1 MGPDANL
8 QTPARTAA
16 PRSLW
21 RYLWAWALGAVLA
34 LWLFLA
40 GLAYSTGYHEAEEIS
55 DGLLV
60 SAAQLLLS
68 QPLDKPFETP
78 FIEARH
84 LPLSQPG
91 APKPQASQQGAHQA
105 VHQAVHQAALPAAL
119 DEHPSNAY
127 APEFHVLVWQ
137 DARLVWDSHGVHGQ
151 LPPRLSLGHQTLDLT
166 LQGVSQA
173 WRVYVAESSGATSVR
188 RVAVFLDP
196 ARREAMAAD
205 IAQNIMLPA
214 LLFLPMVAL
223 MLATAIRRGLLPLQR
238 LSGKIAALDVDAG
251 QTLVPQQPYRELGVT
266 VQSINALVL
275 RLQAQI
281 GRERRFAADVAHEL
295 RTPLTA
301 LVLQARRA
309 RHGAAAEQAQALQA
323 VEQGALRAG
332 RILSQLLDLA
342 RAQSLS
348 GEQSEP
354 VDLCALALRV
364 VSEHAAL
371 AHELGQDIA
380 LEAPESLVLPGQATL
395 LELALR
401 NLVDNA
407 LRHNPAGT
415 YVEVRVARDAAGQVT
430 LSVSDDGGDFSA
442 ERASGSDMAP
452 DAATDAAPET
462 APNTA
467 TASASVMGLGIGL
480 TLVER
485 IAQSQGAQLLRDG
498 GAAPFGKRFAL
509 VWPATSSL

>member
-1 MGPDANL
+1 MV
-8 QTPARTAA
+8 QITTPQAHPGKAQD
-16 PRSLW
+16 RSLW
-21 RYLWAWALGAVLA
+21 RYLWAWALGAVVA
-34 LWLFLA
+34 LWMLLA

-68 QPLDKPFETP
+68 QPLTQPLLVPGTP
-78 FIEARH
+78 N
-84 LPLSQPG
+84 PPT
-91 APKPQASQQGAHQA
+91 
-105 VHQAVHQAALPAAL
+105 VHQAELPAAL
-119 DEHPSNAY
+119 SQHPPNAY
-127 APEFHVLVWQ
+127 APEFHVVIWQ
-137 DARLVWDSHGVHGQ
+137 GDRLVWDSHGVHAQ
-151 LPPRLSLGHQTLDLT
+151 LPPRLALGHQTLGLT
-166 LQGVSQA
+166 LQGVSQD
-173 WRVYVAESSGATSVR
+173 WRVYVAESTEATAVR
-188 RVAVFLDP
+188 RVAVFMDP
-196 ARREAMAAD
+196 ARREALAAD
-205 IAQNIMLPA
+205 ISEHILLPA
-214 LLFLPMVAL
+214 LVFLPLVAL
-223 MLATAIRRGLLPLQR
+223 MLASAIRRGLLPLQR
-238 LSGKIAALDVDAG
+238 LSGKIEALDVDAG

-281 GRERRFAADVAHEL
+281 GRERSFAADVAHEL

-309 RHGAAAEQAQALQA
+309 RKGSGAAEQDQALQA

-342 RAQSLS
+342 RAQSLTGDVS
-348 GEQSEP
+348 EQ

-380 LEAPESLVLPGQATL
+380 LEAPDSMVLPGQSTL

-430 LSVSDDGGDFSA
+430 LSVSDDGGDVSA
-442 ERASGSDMAP
+442 VRTPGSDTAP
-452 DAATDAAPET
+452 DTGT
-462 APNTA
+462 SSN
-467 TASASVMGLGIGL
+467 VGLGIGL

-485 IAQSQGAQLLRDG
+485 IAQSQGAQLVRDG

-509 VWPATSSL
+509 VWPASVELSGKA

>member
-1 MGPDANL
+1 MA
-8 QTPARTAA
+8 QMTTPQAHLGKAQD
-16 PRSLW
+16 RSLW
-21 RYLWAWALGAVLA
+21 RYLWAWAFGAVVA
-34 LWLFLA
+34 LWMLLA

-68 QPLDKPFETP
+68 QPLTQPLLVPGTP
-78 FIEARH
+78 N
-84 LPLSQPG
+84 PPT
-91 APKPQASQQGAHQA
+91 
-105 VHQAVHQAALPAAL
+105 VHQAELPAAL
-119 DEHPSNAY
+119 SQHPPNAY
-127 APEFHVLVWQ
+127 APEFHVVIWQ
-137 DARLVWDSHGVHGQ
+137 GDRLVWDSHGVHAQ
-151 LPPRLSLGHQTLDLT
+151 LPPRLALGHQTLGLT
-166 LQGVSQA
+166 LQGVSQD
-173 WRVYVAESSGATSVR
+173 WRVYVAESTEATVVR
-188 RVAVFLDP
+188 RVAVFMDP
-196 ARREAMAAD
+196 ARREALAAD
-205 IAQNIMLPA
+205 ISEHILLPA
-214 LLFLPMVAL
+214 LVFLPLVAL
-223 MLATAIRRGLLPLQR
+223 MLASAIRRGLLPLQR
-238 LSGKIAALDVDAG
+238 LSGKIEALDVDAG

-309 RHGAAAEQAQALQA
+309 RKGSGAAEQDQALQA

-342 RAQSLS
+342 RAQSLTGDVS
-348 GEQSEP
+348 EQ

-380 LEAPESLVLPGQATL
+380 LEAPESLVLPGQSTL

-430 LSVSDDGGDFSA
+430 LSVSDDGGDVSA
-442 ERASGSDMAP
+442 VRTPGSDTAP
-452 DAATDAAPET
+452 DTGT
-462 APNTA
+462 SSNV
-467 TASASVMGLGIGL
+467 SLGIGL

-485 IAQSQGAQLLRDG
+485 IAQSQGAQLVRDG

-509 VWPATSSL
+509 VWPASVELSGKA

>member
-1 MGPDANL
+1 MV
-8 QTPARTAA
+8 QMTTPQAHPGKAQD
-16 PRSLW
+16 RSLW
-21 RYLWAWALGAVLA
+21 RYLWAWALGAVVA
-34 LWLFLA
+34 LWMLLA

-68 QPLDKPFETP
+68 QPLTQPLLVPGTP
-78 FIEARH
+78 N
-84 LPLSQPG
+84 PPT
-91 APKPQASQQGAHQA
+91 
-105 VHQAVHQAALPAAL
+105 VHQAELPAAL
-119 DEHPSNAY
+119 SQHPPNAY
-127 APEFHVLVWQ
+127 APEFHVVIWQ
-137 DARLVWDSHGVHGQ
+137 GDRLVWDSHGVHTQ
-151 LPPRLSLGHQTLDLT
+151 LPPRLALGHQTLGLT
-166 LQGVSQA
+166 LQGVSQD
-173 WRVYVAESSGATSVR
+173 WRVYVAESTEATAVR
-188 RVAVFLDP
+188 RVAVFMDP
-196 ARREAMAAD
+196 ARREALAAD
-205 IAQNIMLPA
+205 ISEHILLPA
-214 LLFLPMVAL
+214 LVFLPLVAL
-223 MLATAIRRGLLPLQR
+223 MLASAIRRGLLPLQR
-238 LSGKIAALDVDAG
+238 LSGKIEALDVDAG

-281 GRERRFAADVAHEL
+281 GRERSFAADVAHEL

-309 RHGAAAEQAQALQA
+309 RKGSGAAEQDQALQA

-342 RAQSLS
+342 RAQSLTGDVS
-348 GEQSEP
+348 EQ

-380 LEAPESLVLPGQATL
+380 LEAPDSMVLPGQSTL

-430 LSVSDDGGDFSA
+430 LSVSDDGGDVSA
-442 ERASGSDMAP
+442 VRTPGSDTAP
-452 DAATDAAPET
+452 DTGT
-462 APNTA
+462 SSN
-467 TASASVMGLGIGL
+467 VGLGIGL

-485 IAQSQGAQLLRDG
+485 IAQSQGAQLVRDG

-509 VWPATSSL
+509 VWPASVELSGKA

>member
-1 MGPDANL
+1 MA
-8 QTPARTAA
+8 QMTTPQAHLGRAQD
-16 PRSLW
+16 RSLW
-21 RYLWAWALGAVLA
+21 RYLWAWALGAVVA
-34 LWLFLA
+34 LWMLLA

-68 QPLDKPFETP
+68 QPLAQPLLVPGTP
-78 FIEARH
+78 N
-84 LPLSQPG
+84 PPTVY
-91 APKPQASQQGAHQA
+91 QAE
-105 VHQAVHQAALPAAL
+105 LPAAL
-119 DEHPSNAY
+119 SQHPPNAY
-127 APEFHVLVWQ
+127 APEFHVVIWQ
-137 DARLVWDSHGVHGQ
+137 GDQLVWDSHGVHAQ
-151 LPPRLSLGHQTLDLT
+151 LPPRLALGHQTLGLT
-166 LQGVSQA
+166 LQGVSQD
-173 WRVYVAESSGATSVR
+173 WRVYVAESTEATVVR
-188 RVAVFLDP
+188 RVAVFMDP
-196 ARREAMAAD
+196 ARREALAAD
-205 IAQNIMLPA
+205 ISEHILLPA
-214 LLFLPMVAL
+214 LVFLPLVAL
-223 MLATAIRRGLLPLQR
+223 MLASAIRRGLLPLQR

-309 RHGAAAEQAQALQA
+309 RYGSGAAEQDQALQA

-342 RAQSLS
+342 RAQSLTGDVS
-348 GEQSEP
+348 EQ

-380 LEAPESLVLPGQATL
+380 LEAPESLVLPGQSTL

-415 YVEVRVARDAAGQVT
+415 YVEVRVARDAAGQVAV
-430 LSVSDDGGDFSA
+430 SVSDDGGDLSDA
-442 ERASGSDMAP
+442 PASGHH
-452 DAATDAAPET
+452 T
-462 APNTA
+462 
-467 TASASVMGLGIGL
+467 GLGIGL

-485 IAQSQGAQLLRDG
+485 IAQSQGAQLVRDD

-509 VWPATSSL
+509 VWPASVELSGKA

>member
-1 MGPDANL
+1 MGQATNPQVDPGKP
-8 QTPARTAA
+8 Q

-21 RYLWAWALGAVLA
+21 RYLWAWALGAVVA
-34 LWLFLA
+34 LWLLLA

-68 QPLDKPFETP
+68 LPLDT
-78 FIEARH
+78 
-84 LPLSQPG
+84 PLSEPDASKPLA
-91 APKPQASQQGAHQA
+91 APHS
-105 VHQAVHQAALPAAL
+105 ALPKAL
-119 DEHPSNAY
+119 TQYPPNAY

-137 DARLVWDSHGVHGQ
+137 DERLVWDSHGVHAQ
-151 LPPRLSLGHQTLDLT
+151 WPTRLALGHQTLGLT
-166 LQGVSQA
+166 MQGVSQD
-173 WRVYVAESSGATSVR
+173 WRVYVGESTGGGSVR
-188 RVAVFLDP
+188 RVAVFMDP
-196 ARREAMAAD
+196 ARREALAAD
-205 IAQNIMLPA
+205 ISEHILLPA
-214 LLFLPMVAL
+214 LVFLPLVAL
-223 MLATAIRRGLLPLQR
+223 MLASAIRRGLLPLQR
-238 LSGKIAALDVDAG
+238 LSGKIAALDVDSG

-301 LVLQARRA
+301 LVLQARLA
-309 RHGAAAEQAQALQA
+309 RHGAGSEQAQALQA

-342 RAQSLS
+342 RAQSLT
-348 GEQSEP
+348 GDLSEP

-364 VSEHAAL
+364 VSEHAPL

-380 LEAPESLVLPGQATL
+380 LEAPEQALALPVQATL

-415 YVEVRVARDAAGQVT
+415 YVEVRVARDAEGQVT

-442 ERASGSDMAP
+442 THSADP
-452 DAATDAAPET
+452 DT
-462 APNTA
+462 
-467 TASASVMGLGIGL
+467 GLGIGL

-485 IAQSQGAQLLRDG
+485 IAQSQGAQWVRDA

-509 VWPATSSL
+509 VWPATGHLSGKA

>member
-1 MGPDANL
+1 MG
-8 QTPARTAA
+8 QTTNPQVDPGKPL

-21 RYLWAWALGAVLA
+21 RYLWAWALGAVVA
-34 LWLFLA
+34 LWFLLA

-68 QPLDKPFETP
+68 LPVDAPLSEALKATLPKPDVSKPF
-78 FIEARH
+78 
-84 LPLSQPG
+84 S
-91 APKPQASQQGAHQA
+91 AS
-105 VHQAVHQAALPAAL
+105 QAALPKAL
-119 DEHPSNAY
+119 AQHLPNAY
-127 APEFHVLVWQ
+127 TPEFHVLVWQ
-137 DARLVWDSHGVHGQ
+137 DERLVWDSHGVQAQ
-151 LPPRLSLGHQTLDLT
+151 LPTRLSLGHQTLGLT
-166 LQGVSQA
+166 LQGISQD
-173 WRVYVAESSGATSVR
+173 WRVFVGESTGGDSVR
-188 RVAVFLDP
+188 RVAVFMDP
-196 ARREAMAAD
+196 AGREALAAD
-205 IAQNIMLPA
+205 ISEHILLPA
-214 LLFLPMVAL
+214 LVFLPLVAL
-223 MLATAIRRGLLPLQR
+223 MLASAIRRGLLPLQR

-251 QTLVPQQPYRELGVT
+251 QTLVPLQPYQELGVT

-275 RLQAQI
+275 RLQTQI
-281 GRERRFAADVAHEL
+281 GRERRFTADVAHEL

-301 LVLQARRA
+301 LVLQARLA
-309 RHGAAAEQAQALQA
+309 RHGVGSEQAQALQA

-342 RAQSLS
+342 RAQSLT
-348 GEQSEP
+348 GVTSEP

-380 LEAPESLVLPGQATL
+380 LETPERALALPGQATL

-415 YVEVRVARDAAGQVT
+415 YVEVRVARDGAGQVT

-442 ERASGSDMAP
+442 VRTPGSDMAP
-452 DAATDAAPET
+452 DTGATS
-462 APNTA
+462 N
-467 TASASVMGLGIGL
+467 VGLGIGL

-485 IAQSQGAQLLRDG
+485 IAQSQGAQLLRDA

-509 VWPATSSL
+509 VWPATAHLSGKA

>member
-1 MGPDANL
+1 MAQDKTL
-8 QTPARTAA
+8 QADPGKA
-16 PRSLW
+16 PHRSLW
-21 RYLWAWALGAVLA
+21 RYLWAWALGAVMA
-34 LWLFLA
+34 LWLLLA
-40 GLAYSTGYHEAEEIS
+40 ALAYSTGYHEAEEIS

-68 QPLDKPFETP
+68 QPLH
-78 FIEARH
+78 A
-84 LPLSQPG
+84 PLSDALK
-91 APKPQASQQGAHQA
+91 APLPEPDASKPLAAP
-105 VHQAVHQAALPAAL
+105 QAALPKAL
-119 DEHPSNAY
+119 AQHPLNAY

-137 DARLVWDSHGVHGQ
+137 DDRLVWDSHGVHAQ
-151 LPPRLSLGHQTLDLT
+151 WPTRLLLGHQTMGLT
-166 LQGVSQA
+166 MQGVSQD
-173 WRVYVAESSGATSVR
+173 WRVYVGESTGVTSVR
-188 RVAVFLDP
+188 RVAVFMDP
-196 ARREAMAAD
+196 ARREALAAD
-205 IAQNIMLPA
+205 ISEHILLPA
-214 LLFLPMVAL
+214 LMFLPLVAL
-223 MLATAIRRGLLPLQR
+223 MLASAIRRGLLPLQR

-251 QTLVPQQPYRELGVT
+251 ETLVPQQPYRELGVT
-266 VQSINALVL
+266 VQSINALVQ

-309 RHGAAAEQAQALQA
+309 RHGAATEQDQALQA

-348 GEQSEP
+348 ADLSKP

-380 LEAPESLVLPGQATL
+380 LEAPEHALALPGQSTL

-407 LRHNPAGT
+407 LRHNPTGT
-415 YVEVRVARDAAGQVT
+415 YVEVRVARDATGQVT

-442 ERASGSDMAP
+442 ARAADP
-452 DAATDAAPET
+452 DTG
-462 APNTA
+462 
-467 TASASVMGLGIGL
+467 MGIGL

-485 IAQSQGAQLLRDG
+485 IAQSQGAQLVRDA

-509 VWPATSSL
+509 VWPATGHLSGKA

>member
-1 MGPDANL
+1 MA
-8 QTPARTAA
+8 QMTTPQAHLGRAQD
-16 PRSLW
+16 RSLW
-21 RYLWAWALGAVLA
+21 RYLWAWALGAVVA
-34 LWLFLA
+34 LWMLLA

-68 QPLDKPFETP
+68 QPLAQPLLVPGTP
-78 FIEARH
+78 N
-84 LPLSQPG
+84 PPTVY
-91 APKPQASQQGAHQA
+91 QAEM
-105 VHQAVHQAALPAAL
+105 PAAL
-119 DEHPSNAY
+119 SQHPPNAY
-127 APEFHVLVWQ
+127 APEFHVVIWQ
-137 DARLVWDSHGVHGQ
+137 GDRLVWDSHGVHAQ
-151 LPPRLSLGHQTLDLT
+151 LPPRLALGHQTLGLT
-166 LQGVSQA
+166 LQGVSQD
-173 WRVYVAESSGATSVR
+173 WRVYVAESTEATAVR
-188 RVAVFLDP
+188 RVAVFMDP
-196 ARREAMAAD
+196 ARREALAAD
-205 IAQNIMLPA
+205 ISEHILLPA
-214 LLFLPMVAL
+214 LVFLPLVAL
-223 MLATAIRRGLLPLQR
+223 MLASAIRRGLLPLQR

-309 RHGAAAEQAQALQA
+309 RYGSGAAEQDQALQA

-342 RAQSLS
+342 RAQSLT
-348 GEQSEP
+348 GDLSES

-380 LEAPESLVLPGQATL
+380 LEAPESLVLPGQSTL

-415 YVEVRVARDAAGQVT
+415 YVEVRVARDAAGQVA
-430 LSVSDDGGDFSA
+430 LSVSDDGGDLCDA
-442 ERASGSDMAP
+442 PASGHH
-452 DAATDAAPET
+452 T
-462 APNTA
+462 
-467 TASASVMGLGIGL
+467 GLGIGL

-485 IAQSQGAQLLRDG
+485 IAQSQGAQLVRDG

-509 VWPATSSL
+509 VWPASVELSGKA

>member
-1 MGPDANL
+1 MA
-8 QTPARTAA
+8 QMTTPQAHPGKAQD
-16 PRSLW
+16 RSLW
-21 RYLWAWALGAVLA
+21 RYLWAWALGAVVA
-34 LWLFLA
+34 LWMLLA

-68 QPLDKPFETP
+68 QPLTQPLLVPGTP
-78 FIEARH
+78 N
-84 LPLSQPG
+84 PPT
-91 APKPQASQQGAHQA
+91 
-105 VHQAVHQAALPAAL
+105 VHQAELPAAL
-119 DEHPSNAY
+119 SQHPPNAY
-127 APEFHVLVWQ
+127 APEFHVVIWQ
-137 DARLVWDSHGVHGQ
+137 GDRLVWDSHGVHTQ
-151 LPPRLSLGHQTLDLT
+151 LPPRLALGHQTLGLT
-166 LQGVSQA
+166 LQGVSQD
-173 WRVYVAESSGATSVR
+173 WRVYVAESTEATAVR
-188 RVAVFLDP
+188 RVAVFMDP
-196 ARREAMAAD
+196 ARREALAAD
-205 IAQNIMLPA
+205 ISEHILLPA
-214 LLFLPMVAL
+214 LVFLPLVAL
-223 MLATAIRRGLLPLQR
+223 MLASAIRRGLLPLQR
-238 LSGKIAALDVDAG
+238 LSGKIEALDVDAG
-251 QTLVPQQPYRELGVT
+251 QILVPQQPYRELGVT

-309 RHGAAAEQAQALQA
+309 RKGSGATEQDQALQA

-342 RAQSLS
+342 RAQSLTGDVS
-348 GEQSEP
+348 EQ

-380 LEAPESLVLPGQATL
+380 LEAPESLVLPGQSTL

-415 YVEVRVARDAAGQVT
+415 DVEVRVARDASGQVT
-430 LSVSDDGGDFSA
+430 LSVSDDGGDLSA
-442 ERASGSDMAP
+442 VRTSGS
-452 DAATDAAPET
+452 ET
-462 APNTA
+462 APDTGTSSNT
-467 TASASVMGLGIGL
+467 GLGIGL

-485 IAQSQGAQLLRDG
+485 IAQSQGAQLVRDG

-509 VWPATSSL
+509 VWPARSIM

>member
-1 MGPDANL
+1 MSQVTNPQVPLGKSQD
-8 QTPARTAA
+8 
-16 PRSLW
+16 RSLW
-21 RYLWAWALGAVLA
+21 RYLWAWALGAVVA
-34 LWLFLA
+34 LWMLLA

-68 QPLDKPFETP
+68 QPMN
-78 FIEARH
+78 
-84 LPLSQPG
+84 LPLSEALKAPLPG
-91 APKPQASQQGAHQA
+91 PVTAKPQAD
-105 VHQAVHQAALPAAL
+105 LPAVL
-119 DEHPSNAY
+119 NQHPLNAY
-127 APEFHVLVWQ
+127 APVFHVVIWQ
-137 DARLVWDSHGVHGQ
+137 GDRLVWDSHGVHAQ
-151 LPPRLSLGHQTLDLT
+151 LPPRLALGHQTLGLT
-166 LQGVSQA
+166 LQGVSQD
-173 WRVYVAESSGATSVR
+173 WRVYVGESTVGESAR
-188 RVAVFLDP
+188 RVAVFMDP
-196 ARREAMAAD
+196 ARREALAAD
-205 IAQNIMLPA
+205 ISEHILLPA
-214 LLFLPMVAL
+214 LVFLPLVAL

-251 QTLVPQQPYRELGVT
+251 ETLVPQQPYRELGVT

-281 GRERRFAADVAHEL
+281 ERERRFAADVAHEL

-309 RHGAAAEQAQALQA
+309 RHGGGAAEQAQALQA

-342 RAQSLS
+342 RAQSLT
-348 GEQSEP
+348 GEQAEP

-380 LEAPESLVLPGQATL
+380 LEAPEQAVVLSGQSTL

-415 YVEVRVARDAAGQVT
+415 YVEVRVARDHAGQVT
-430 LSVSDDGGDFSA
+430 LSVSDDGVDFSA
-442 ERASGSDMAP
+442 ARTAAP
-452 DAATDAAPET
+452 DTGPD
-462 APNTA
+462 
-467 TASASVMGLGIGL
+467 SGLGIGL

-485 IAQSQGAQLLRDG
+485 IAQSQGALLVRDG
-498 GAAPFGKRFAL
+498 GAVPFGKRFAL
-509 VWPATSSL
+509 VWPATGHLTGQA

>member
-1 MGPDANL
+1 MV
-8 QTPARTAA
+8 QMTTPQAHPGKAQD
-16 PRSLW
+16 RSLW
-21 RYLWAWALGAVLA
+21 RYLWAWAFGAVVA
-34 LWLFLA
+34 LWLVLA

-68 QPLDKPFETP
+68 QPLAQPLLVPATP
-78 FIEARH
+78 N
-84 LPLSQPG
+84 PPS
-91 APKPQASQQGAHQA
+91 
-105 VHQAVHQAALPAAL
+105 VHPAELPAAL
-119 DEHPSNAY
+119 SQHPPNAY
-127 APEFHVLVWQ
+127 APEFHVVIWQ
-137 DARLVWDSHGVHGQ
+137 GDRLVWDSHGVHAQ
-151 LPPRLSLGHQTLDLT
+151 LPPRLALGHQTLGLT
-166 LQGVSQA
+166 LQGVSQD
-173 WRVYVAESSGATSVR
+173 WRVYVAESTEATAVR
-188 RVAVFLDP
+188 RVAVFMDP
-196 ARREAMAAD
+196 ARREALAAD
-205 IAQNIMLPA
+205 ISEHILMPA
-214 LLFLPMVAL
+214 LVFLPLVAL
-223 MLATAIRRGLLPLQR
+223 MLASAIRRGLLPLQR
-238 LSGKIAALDVDAG
+238 LSGKIEALDVDAG

-309 RHGAAAEQAQALQA
+309 RKGSGAAEQDQALQA

-342 RAQSLS
+342 RAQSLTGDVS
-348 GEQSEP
+348 EQ

-380 LEAPESLVLPGQATL
+380 LEAPDSLVLPGQSTL

-415 YVEVRVARDAAGQVT
+415 YVEVRVARDAAGQVA
-430 LSVSDDGGDFSA
+430 LSVSDDGGDVSA
-442 ERASGSDMAP
+442 VRTPGSDTAP
-452 DAATDAAPET
+452 DTGT
-462 APNTA
+462 SSN
-467 TASASVMGLGIGL
+467 VGLGIGL

-509 VWPATSSL
+509 VWPASVELSGKA

>member
-1 MGPDANL
+1 MV
-8 QTPARTAA
+8 QMTTPQAHPGKAQD
-16 PRSLW
+16 RSLW
-21 RYLWAWALGAVLA
+21 RYLWAWALGAVVA
-34 LWLFLA
+34 LWMLLA

-68 QPLDKPFETP
+68 QPLTQPLLVPGTP
-78 FIEARH
+78 N
-84 LPLSQPG
+84 PPT
-91 APKPQASQQGAHQA
+91 
-105 VHQAVHQAALPAAL
+105 VHQAELPAAL
-119 DEHPSNAY
+119 SQHPPNAY
-127 APEFHVLVWQ
+127 APEFHVVIWQ
-137 DARLVWDSHGVHGQ
+137 GDRLVWDSHGVHTQ
-151 LPPRLSLGHQTLDLT
+151 LPPRLALGHQTLGLT
-166 LQGVSQA
+166 LQGVSQD
-173 WRVYVAESSGATSVR
+173 WRVYVAESTEATAVR
-188 RVAVFLDP
+188 RVAVFMDP
-196 ARREAMAAD
+196 ARREALAAD
-205 IAQNIMLPA
+205 ISEHILLPA
-214 LLFLPMVAL
+214 LVFLPLVAL
-223 MLATAIRRGLLPLQR
+223 MLASAIRRGLLPLQR
-238 LSGKIAALDVDAG
+238 LSGKIEALDVDAG

-309 RHGAAAEQAQALQA
+309 RKGSGAAEQDQALQA

-342 RAQSLS
+342 RAQSLTGDVS
-348 GEQSEP
+348 EQ

-380 LEAPESLVLPGQATL
+380 LEAPDSMVLPGQSTL

-430 LSVSDDGGDFSA
+430 LSVSDDGGDVSA
-442 ERASGSDMAP
+442 VRTPGSDTAP
-452 DAATDAAPET
+452 DTGT
-462 APNTA
+462 SSN
-467 TASASVMGLGIGL
+467 VGLGIGL

-485 IAQSQGAQLLRDG
+485 IAQSQGAQLVRDG

-509 VWPATSSL
+509 VWPASVELSGKA

>member
-1 MGPDANL
+1 MGQTTGPQANSG
-8 QTPARTAA
+8 QPRE
-16 PRSLW
+16 RSLW
-21 RYLWAWALGAVLA
+21 RYLWAWALGAVVA
-34 LWLFLA
+34 LWLLLA

-60 SAAQLLLS
+60 SAAKLLLS
-68 QPLDKPFETP
+68 QPLDQPPSEALKP
-78 FIEARH
+78 
-84 LPLSQPG
+84 PLSAPG
-91 APKPQASQQGAHQA
+91 APKPPVAHP
-105 VHQAVHQAALPAAL
+105 AALPAAL
-119 DEHPSNAY
+119 SQHPPNAY
-127 APEFHVLVWQ
+127 APEFHVVVWQ
-137 DARLVWDSHGVHGQ
+137 DERLVWDSHGVHAQ
-151 LPPRLSLGHQTLDLT
+151 LPPRLALGHQTLSLT
-166 LQGVSQA
+166 LQGVSQD
-173 WRVYVAESSGATSVR
+173 WRVYVAESAGSVPLR

-196 ARREAMAAD
+196 ARRDALAAD
-205 IAQNIMLPA
+205 ISEHILLPA
-214 LLFLPMVAL
+214 LVFLPLVAL
-223 MLATAIRRGLLPLQR
+223 MLASAIRRGLLPLQR

-309 RHGAAAEQAQALQA
+309 RNGGGPAEQAQALQA

-332 RILSQLLDLA
+332 RILTQLLDLA
-342 RAQSLS
+342 RAQSLT
-348 GEQSEP
+348 GDQSEP

-380 LEAPESLVLPGQATL
+380 LEAPDSLVLPGQATL

-407 LRHNPAGT
+407 LRHNPTGT
-415 YVEVRVARDAAGQVT
+415 YVEVRVARDASGQVT

-442 ERASGSDMAP
+442 VPIPGSDTAP
-452 DAATDAAPET
+452 DTGSSS
-462 APNTA
+462 NT
-467 TASASVMGLGIGL
+467 GLGIGL

-485 IAQSQGAQLLRDG
+485 IAQSQGAQLVRDG

-509 VWPATSSL
+509 VWPATGQLP

>member
-1 MGPDANL
+1 MGQATNPQFDPGKP
-8 QTPARTAA
+8 Q

-21 RYLWAWALGAVLA
+21 RYLWAWALGAVVA
-34 LWLFLA
+34 LWMLLA

-68 QPLDKPFETP
+68 QPLNAP
-78 FIEARH
+78 
-84 LPLSQPG
+84 LPEPDASQPH
-91 APKPQASQQGAHQA
+91 ASPQ
-105 VHQAVHQAALPAAL
+105 VALPKAL
-119 DEHPSNAY
+119 AQHPPNAY

-137 DARLVWDSHGVHGQ
+137 DERLVWDSHGVHAQ
-151 LPPRLSLGHQTLDLT
+151 WPTKLALGHQTLGLT
-166 LQGVSQA
+166 MQGVTQD
-173 WRVYVAESSGATSVR
+173 WRVYVGESTGGGSVR
-188 RVAVFLDP
+188 RVAVFMDP
-196 ARREAMAAD
+196 AGREALAAD
-205 IAQNIMLPA
+205 ISEHILLPA
-214 LLFLPMVAL
+214 LVFLPLVAL
-223 MLATAIRRGLLPLQR
+223 MLASAIRRGLLPLQR
-238 LSGKIAALDVDAG
+238 LSGKIAALDVDSG

-301 LVLQARRA
+301 LVLQARLA
-309 RHGAAAEQAQALQA
+309 RHGSAAEQAQALQA

-342 RAQSLS
+342 RAQSMTVDL
-348 GEQSEP
+348 SEP

-380 LEAPESLVLPGQATL
+380 LEAPEQPGQSTL

-415 YVEVRVARDAAGQVT
+415 YVEVRVARDGAGQVT

-442 ERASGSDMAP
+442 ARAP
-452 DAATDAAPET
+452 DAET
-462 APNTA
+462 
-467 TASASVMGLGIGL
+467 GLGIGL

-485 IAQSQGAQLLRDG
+485 IAQSQGAQLLRDA

-509 VWPATSSL
+509 VWPATQTL

>member
-1 MGPDANL
+1 MVQAT
-8 QTPARTAA
+8 TPQVDPGKPQ

-21 RYLWAWALGAVLA
+21 RYLWAWALGAVVA
-34 LWLFLA
+34 LWMLLA

-68 QPLDKPFETP
+68 LPLDT
-78 FIEARH
+78 
-84 LPLSQPG
+84 PLSEPDASKPLA
-91 APKPQASQQGAHQA
+91 APHS
-105 VHQAVHQAALPAAL
+105 ALPKAL
-119 DEHPSNAY
+119 TQHPPNAY

-137 DARLVWDSHGVHGQ
+137 DERLVWDSHGVHAQ
-151 LPPRLSLGHQTLDLT
+151 WPTRLALGHQTLGLT
-166 LQGVSQA
+166 MQGVSQD
-173 WRVYVAESSGATSVR
+173 WRVYVGESTGGGSVR
-188 RVAVFLDP
+188 RVAVFMDP
-196 ARREAMAAD
+196 ARREALAAD
-205 IAQNIMLPA
+205 ISEHILLPA
-214 LLFLPMVAL
+214 LVFLPLVAL
-223 MLATAIRRGLLPLQR
+223 MLASAIRRGLLPLQR
-238 LSGKIAALDVDAG
+238 LSGKIAALDVDSG

-301 LVLQARRA
+301 LVLQARLA
-309 RHGAAAEQAQALQA
+309 RHGAGSEQAQALQA

-342 RAQSLS
+342 RAQSMT
-348 GEQSEP
+348 GDFSEP

-380 LEAPESLVLPGQATL
+380 LEAPEQALALPVQATL

-415 YVEVRVARDAAGQVT
+415 YVEVRVARDAEGQVT

-442 ERASGSDMAP
+442 THSADP
-452 DAATDAAPET
+452 DT
-462 APNTA
+462 
-467 TASASVMGLGIGL
+467 GLGIGL

-485 IAQSQGAQLLRDG
+485 IAQSQGAQLVRDA

-509 VWPATSSL
+509 VWPATGHLSGKA

>member
-1 MGPDANL
+1 MA
-8 QTPARTAA
+8 QMTTPQAHPGKAQD
-16 PRSLW
+16 RSLW
-21 RYLWAWALGAVLA
+21 RYLWAWALGAVVA
-34 LWLFLA
+34 LWMLLA

-68 QPLDKPFETP
+68 QPLAQPLLVPGTP
-78 FIEARH
+78 N
-84 LPLSQPG
+84 PPT
-91 APKPQASQQGAHQA
+91 
-105 VHQAVHQAALPAAL
+105 VHQAEMPAAL
-119 DEHPSNAY
+119 SQHPPNAY
-127 APEFHVLVWQ
+127 APEFHVVIWQ
-137 DARLVWDSHGVHGQ
+137 GDRLVWDSHGVHAQ
-151 LPPRLSLGHQTLDLT
+151 LPPRLALGHQTLGLT
-166 LQGVSQA
+166 LQGVSQE
-173 WRVYVAESSGATSVR
+173 WRVYVAESTEATAVR
-188 RVAVFLDP
+188 RVAVFMDP
-196 ARREAMAAD
+196 ARREALAAD
-205 IAQNIMLPA
+205 ISEHILLPA
-214 LLFLPMVAL
+214 LVFLPLVAL
-223 MLATAIRRGLLPLQR
+223 MLASAIRRGLLPLQR
-238 LSGKIAALDVDAG
+238 LSGKIEALDVDAG

-309 RHGAAAEQAQALQA
+309 RKGSGAAEQDQALQA

-342 RAQSLS
+342 RAQSLTGDVS
-348 GEQSEP
+348 EQ

-380 LEAPESLVLPGQATL
+380 LEAPEQPLVLPGQSTL

-415 YVEVRVARDAAGQVT
+415 YVEVRVARDAAGQVV
-430 LSVSDDGGDFSA
+430 LSVSDDGGDLSDA
-442 ERASGSDMAP
+442 PTSGP
-452 DAATDAAPET
+452 HT
-462 APNTA
+462 
-467 TASASVMGLGIGL
+467 GLGIGL

-485 IAQSQGAQLLRDG
+485 IAQSQGAKLVRDA

-509 VWPATSSL
+509 VWPASVELSGKA

>member
-1 MGPDANL
+1 MAQVKKAQSAPEQG
-8 QTPARTAA
+8 Q

-21 RYLWAWALGAVLA
+21 RYLWAWALGAVVA
-34 LWLFLA
+34 LWLLLA

-68 QPLDKPFETP
+68 QPIDQPLDNSLGQALKS
-78 FIEARH
+78 
-84 LPLSQPG
+84 PLSVPG
-91 APKPQASQQGAHQA
+91 AAKPH
-105 VHQAVHQAALPAAL
+105 AAPQVTPPAAL
-119 DEHPSNAY
+119 AQHPSGAY
-127 APEFHVLVWQ
+127 TPEFHVLVWQ
-137 DARLVWDSHGVHGQ
+137 GERLVWDSHGVHAQ
-151 LPPRLSLGHQTLDLT
+151 LPSRLALGHQTLHLT
-166 LQGVSQA
+166 MQGVSQD
-173 WRVYVAESSGATSVR
+173 WRVYVGESTGGGAVR
-188 RVAVFLDP
+188 RVAVFIDP
-196 ARREAMAAD
+196 ARRDALAAD
-205 IAQNIMLPA
+205 ISEHILLPA
-214 LLFLPMVAL
+214 LVFLPLVAL
-223 MLATAIRRGLLPLQR
+223 MLASAIRRGLLPLQR
-238 LSGKIAALDVDAG
+238 LSSKIAALDVDAG
-251 QTLVPQQPYRELGVT
+251 QTLGPQQPYRELGVT

-301 LVLQARRA
+301 LVLQARLA
-309 RHGAAAEQAQALQA
+309 RHGVGAEQAQALQA

-348 GEQSEP
+348 ADLTEP
-354 VDLCALALRV
+354 VDLGALALRV
-364 VSEHAAL
+364 VSEHAPL

-380 LEAPESLVLPGQATL
+380 LEAPDQPLTLPGQSTL

-415 YVEVRVARDAAGQVT
+415 YVEVRVARDPAGQVT
-430 LSVSDDGGDFSA
+430 LSVSDDGGDLSDA
-442 ERASGSDMAP
+442 PASG
-452 DAATDAAPET
+452 
-462 APNTA
+462 PNT
-467 TASASVMGLGIGL
+467 GLGIGL

-485 IAQSQGAQLLRDG
+485 IAQSQGAQLVRDA

-509 VWPATSSL
+509 VWPATRHLSGQA

>member
-1 MGPDANL
+1 MA
-8 QTPARTAA
+8 QMTTPQAHPGKAQD
-16 PRSLW
+16 RSLW
-21 RYLWAWALGAVLA
+21 RYLWAWALGAVVA
-34 LWLFLA
+34 LWMLLA

-68 QPLDKPFETP
+68 QPLTQPLLVPGTP
-78 FIEARH
+78 N
-84 LPLSQPG
+84 PPT
-91 APKPQASQQGAHQA
+91 
-105 VHQAVHQAALPAAL
+105 VHQAELPAAL
-119 DEHPSNAY
+119 SQHPPNAY
-127 APEFHVLVWQ
+127 APEFHVVIWQ
-137 DARLVWDSHGVHGQ
+137 GDRLVWDSHGVHTQ
-151 LPPRLSLGHQTLDLT
+151 LPPRLALGHQTLGLT
-166 LQGVSQA
+166 LQGVSQD
-173 WRVYVAESSGATSVR
+173 WRVYVAESTEATAVR
-188 RVAVFLDP
+188 RVAVFMDP
-196 ARREAMAAD
+196 ARREALAAD
-205 IAQNIMLPA
+205 ISEHILLPA
-214 LLFLPMVAL
+214 LVFLPLVAL
-223 MLATAIRRGLLPLQR
+223 MLASAIRRGLLPLQR
-238 LSGKIAALDVDAG
+238 LSGKIEALDVDAG

-309 RHGAAAEQAQALQA
+309 RKGSGAAEQDQALQA

-342 RAQSLS
+342 RAQSLTGDVS
-348 GEQSEP
+348 EQ

-380 LEAPESLVLPGQATL
+380 LEAPESLVLPGQSTL

-430 LSVSDDGGDFSA
+430 LSVSDDGGDVSA
-442 ERASGSDMAP
+442 VRTPGFDTAP
-452 DAATDAAPET
+452 DTGT
-462 APNTA
+462 SSN
-467 TASASVMGLGIGL
+467 VGLGIGL

-485 IAQSQGAQLLRDG
+485 IAQSQGAQLVRDG

-509 VWPATSSL
+509 VWPTSVELSGKA

>member
-1 MGPDANL
+1 
-8 QTPARTAA
+8 
-16 PRSLW
+16 LW
-21 RYLWAWALGAVLA
+21 RYLWAWALGAVVA
-34 LWLFLA
+34 LWLLLA

-68 QPLDKPFETP
+68 QPLDKPLMESLKP
-78 FIEARH
+78 
-84 LPLSQPG
+84 PLTVPG
-91 APKPQASQQGAHQA
+91 APQPPAA
-105 VHQAVHQAALPAAL
+105 HQAALPAAL
-119 DEHPSNAY
+119 GEHPPNAY

-137 DARLVWDSHGVHGQ
+137 DERLVWDSHGVHDQ
-151 LPPRLSLGHQTLDLT
+151 WPTRLPLGHQTLRLT
-166 LQGVSQA
+166 LQGVAQD
-173 WRVYVAESSGATSVR
+173 WRVYVAESAGATESTGAAPLR

-196 ARREAMAAD
+196 ARRDALAAD
-205 IAQNIMLPA
+205 IAEHILLPA
-214 LLFLPMVAL
+214 LVFLPLVAL
-223 MLATAIRRGLLPLQR
+223 VLATAIRRGLLPLQR

-251 QTLVPQQPYRELGVT
+251 QTLVPKQPYRELGVT

-275 RLQAQI
+275 RLQAQVD
-281 GRERRFAADVAHEL
+281 RERRFAADVAHEL

-342 RAQSLS
+342 RAQSLT
-348 GEQSEP
+348 GDPSEP

-380 LEAPESLVLPGQATL
+380 LEAPEHALALPGQSTL

-415 YVEVRVARDAAGQVT
+415 YVEVRVARDGAGQVT
-430 LSVSDDGGDFSA
+430 LSVSDDGGDFNA
-442 ERASGSDMAP
+442 ARTP
-452 DAATDAAPET
+452 DAE
-462 APNTA
+462 
-467 TASASVMGLGIGL
+467 SGLGIGL

-485 IAQSQGAQLLRDG
+485 IAQSQGAQLVRDA

-509 VWPATSSL
+509 LWSATGHQPGKA

>member
-1 MGPDANL
+1 MGQDANL
-8 QTPARTAA
+8 QTPTSTAQ

-21 RYLWAWALGAVLA
+21 RYLWAWALGAVVA
-34 LWLFLA
+34 LWLLLA

-68 QPLDKPFETP
+68 QPLDQ
-78 FIEARH
+78 
-84 LPLSQPG
+84 PLSEAFKPPMSVPG
-91 APKPQASQQGAHQA
+91 ATKPPAA
-105 VHQAVHQAALPAAL
+105 HQAALPAAL
-119 DEHPSNAY
+119 GQHAPNAY
-127 APEFHVLVWQ
+127 TPEFHVVVWH
-137 DARLVWDSHGVHGQ
+137 DDRLVWDSHGVHAQ
-151 LPPRLSLGHQTLDLT
+151 LPQRLSLGHQTLGLT
-166 LQGVSQA
+166 LQGISKD
-173 WRVYVAESSGATSVR
+173 WRVYVAQSTDADAVR
-188 RVAVFLDP
+188 RVAVFMDP
-196 ARREAMAAD
+196 ARREALAED
-205 IAQNIMLPA
+205 ISEHILLPA
-214 LLFLPMVAL
+214 LVFLPLVAL
-223 MLATAIRRGLLPLQR
+223 MLASAIRRGLLPLQR

-309 RHGAAAEQAQALQA
+309 RYGAAAEQAQALQA

-332 RILSQLLDLA
+332 RILTQLLDLA
-342 RAQSLS
+342 RAQSLT

-380 LEAPESLVLPGQATL
+380 LEAPERALVLPGQATL

-415 YVEVRVARDAAGQVT
+415 YVEVRVARDGAGQLT
-430 LSVSDDGGDFSA
+430 LSVSDDGGDL
-442 ERASGSDMAP
+442 G
-452 DAATDAAPET
+452 ATRT
-462 APNTA
+462 AVTNA
-467 TASASVMGLGIGL
+467 GLGIGL

-485 IAQSQGAQLLRDG
+485 IAQSQGAELVRDG

-509 VWPATSSL
+509 VWPATGPQSGKA

>member
-1 MGPDANL
+1 MDPTTNPKANPDMA
-8 QTPARTAA
+8 QD
-16 PRSLW
+16 RSLW
-21 RYLWAWALGAVLA
+21 RYLWAWALGAVVA
-34 LWLFLA
+34 LWLLLA

-68 QPLDKPFETP
+68 QPLDQPLV
-78 FIEARH
+78 EA
-84 LPLSQPG
+84 LPRSVPA
-91 APKPQASQQGAHQA
+91 APRPLAAPP
-105 VHQAVHQAALPAAL
+105 AALPAAL
-119 DEHPSNAY
+119 DEHPANAY

-137 DARLVWDSHGVHGQ
+137 DERLVWDSHCVHAQ
-151 LPPRLSLGHQTLDLT
+151 WPPSLALGHQTLGLT
-166 LQGVSQA
+166 LQGVTQD
-173 WRVYVAESSGATSVR
+173 WRVYVAESTDASAVR

-196 ARREAMAAD
+196 ARRDALASD
-205 IAQNIMLPA
+205 ISEHILLPA
-214 LLFLPMVAL
+214 LVFLPLVAL
-223 MLATAIRRGLLPLQR
+223 MLASAIRRGLLPLQR

-309 RHGAAAEQAQALQA
+309 RQSGPAEQAQALQA

-342 RAQSLS
+342 RAQSLT
-348 GEQSEP
+348 GDQSEP

-415 YVEVRVARDAAGQVT
+415 YVEVRVARDGVGLVT

-442 ERASGSDMAP
+442 VGTAGSEATSG
-452 DAATDAAPET
+452 
-462 APNTA
+462 
-467 TASASVMGLGIGL
+467 TASDTDKDTSSAANTGLGIGL

-485 IAQSQGAQLLRDG
+485 IAQSQGAQLVRDG

-509 VWPATSSL
+509 VWPATSVL

>member
-1 MGPDANL
+1 MA
-8 QTPARTAA
+8 QMTTPQVHLGRAQD
-16 PRSLW
+16 RSLW
-21 RYLWAWALGAVLA
+21 RYLWAWAFGAVVA
-34 LWLFLA
+34 LWMLLA

-68 QPLDKPFETP
+68 QPLAQPLLVPGTP
-78 FIEARH
+78 N
-84 LPLSQPG
+84 PPT
-91 APKPQASQQGAHQA
+91 
-105 VHQAVHQAALPAAL
+105 VHKAEMPAAL
-119 DEHPSNAY
+119 SQHPPNAY
-127 APEFHVLVWQ
+127 APEFHVVIWQ
-137 DARLVWDSHGVHGQ
+137 GERLVWDSHGVHTQ
-151 LPPRLSLGHQTLDLT
+151 LPPCLALGHQTLGLT
-166 LQGVSQA
+166 LQGVSQD
-173 WRVYVAESSGATSVR
+173 WRAYVAESTEATAVR
-188 RVAVFLDP
+188 RVAVFMDP
-196 ARREAMAAD
+196 ARREALAAD
-205 IAQNIMLPA
+205 ISEHILLPA
-214 LLFLPMVAL
+214 LVFLPLVAL
-223 MLATAIRRGLLPLQR
+223 MLASAIRRGLLPLQR
-238 LSGKIAALDVDAG
+238 LSGKIEALDVDAG

-309 RHGAAAEQAQALQA
+309 RKGSGAAEQDQALQA

-342 RAQSLS
+342 RAQSLTGDVS
-348 GEQSEP
+348 EQ

-380 LEAPESLVLPGQATL
+380 LEAPESLVLPGQSTL

-430 LSVSDDGGDFSA
+430 LSVSDDGGDVSA
-442 ERASGSDMAP
+442 VRTPGSDTAP
-452 DAATDAAPET
+452 DTGT
-462 APNTA
+462 SSN
-467 TASASVMGLGIGL
+467 VGLGIGL

-485 IAQSQGAQLLRDG
+485 IAQSQGAQLVRDG

-509 VWPATSSL
+509 VWPASVELSGKA

>member
-1 MGPDANL
+1 L
-8 QTPARTAA
+8 
-16 PRSLW
+16 
-21 RYLWAWALGAVLA
+21 
-34 LWLFLA
+34 LA

-60 SAAQLLLS
+60 SAAQLLLR
-68 QPLDKPFETP
+68 QPLDQLTNQPKNQPSNQSTS
-78 FIEARH
+78 EAIN
-84 LPLSQPG
+84 PP
-91 APKPQASQQGAHQA
+91 
-105 VHQAVHQAALPAAL
+105 LPAAL
-119 DEHPSNAY
+119 GQQPSNAY
-127 APEFHVLVWQ
+127 APEFHVLLWQ
-137 DARLVWDSHGVHGQ
+137 DERLVWDSHGVQ
-151 LPPRLSLGHQTLDLT
+151 AQWPVRMALGHQTLRLT
-166 LQGVSQA
+166 MQGVSQD
-173 WRVYVAESSGATSVR
+173 WRVYVGESVDAASVR

-196 ARREAMAAD
+196 TRRQALAAD
-205 IAQNIMLPA
+205 ISEHILLPA
-214 LLFLPMVAL
+214 LVFLPMVAL
-223 MLATAIRRGLLPLQR
+223 MLASAIRRGLLPLQR

-301 LVLQARRA
+301 LVLQARLA
-309 RHGAAAEQAQALQA
+309 RHGPAAEQAQALQA

-342 RAQSLS
+342 RAQSLT
-348 GEQSEP
+348 GDLSEP

-380 LEAPESLVLPGQATL
+380 LEAPQQPQVLPGQATL

-407 LRHNPAGT
+407 LRHNPTGT
-415 YVEVRVARDAAGQVT
+415 FVEVRVARDAAGQVT

-442 ERASGSDMAP
+442 THSAVP
-452 DAATDAAPET
+452 DT
-462 APNTA
+462 
-467 TASASVMGLGIGL
+467 GLGIGL

-485 IAQSQGAQLLRDG
+485 IAQSQGAQLVRDA

-509 VWPATSSL
+509 VWPAAGHLSGKA

>member
-1 MGPDANL
+1 MDQVSPPQAYRDKA
-8 QTPARTAA
+8 QD
-16 PRSLW
+16 RSLW
-21 RYLWAWALGAVLA
+21 RYLWAWALGAVVA
-34 LWLFLA
+34 LWMLLA
-40 GLAYSTGYHEAEEIS
+40 GLAYSTGYKEAEEIS

-60 SAAQLLLS
+60 SAAQMLLS
-68 QPLDKPFETP
+68 QPLESHWLVPGTAKP
-78 FIEARH
+78 A
-84 LPLSQPG
+84 
-91 APKPQASQQGAHQA
+91 A
-105 VHQAVHQAALPAAL
+105 VQQAAPPVAL
-119 DEHPSNAY
+119 SPHPPIAY
-127 APEFHVLVWQ
+127 EPELHAVIWQ
-137 DARLVWDSHGVHGQ
+137 GERLVWDSHGVHAQ
-151 LPPRLSLGHQTLDLT
+151 LPPRLALGHQTLGLT
-166 LQGVSQA
+166 LQGVSQD
-173 WRVYVAESSGATSVR
+173 WRVYVAESTEDPAVR
-188 RVAVFLDP
+188 RVAVFMDP
-196 ARREAMAAD
+196 ARREALAAD
-205 IAQNIMLPA
+205 ISEHILLPA
-214 LLFLPMVAL
+214 LVFLPLVAL
-223 MLATAIRRGLLPLQR
+223 MLASAIRRGLLPLQR

-251 QTLVPQQPYRELGVT
+251 QTLLPQQPYRELGVT

-309 RHGAAAEQAQALQA
+309 RNGGGAAEQDQALQA

-342 RAQSLS
+342 RAQSLTGDVS
-348 GEQSEP
+348 EQ

-380 LEAPESLVLPGQATL
+380 LEAPELPLVLPGQSTL

-430 LSVSDDGGDFSA
+430 LSVSDDGDALSDA
-442 ERASGSDMAP
+442 PASGP
-452 DAATDAAPET
+452 DT
-462 APNTA
+462 
-467 TASASVMGLGIGL
+467 GLGIGL

-485 IAQSQGAQLLRDG
+485 IAQSQGAQWVRDDG
-498 GAAPFGKRFAL
+498 SAPFGKRFAL
-509 VWPATSSL
+509 IWHPTVELSAKA

>member
-1 MGPDANL
+1 MA
-8 QTPARTAA
+8 QMTTPQAQLGKAQD
-16 PRSLW
+16 RSLW
-21 RYLWAWALGAVLA
+21 RYLWAWALGAVVA
-34 LWLFLA
+34 LWMLLA

-68 QPLDKPFETP
+68 QPLAQPLLVPGTP
-78 FIEARH
+78 N
-84 LPLSQPG
+84 PPT
-91 APKPQASQQGAHQA
+91 
-105 VHQAVHQAALPAAL
+105 VHQAELPAAL
-119 DEHPSNAY
+119 SQHPPNAY
-127 APEFHVLVWQ
+127 APEFHVLMWQ
-137 DARLVWDSHGVHGQ
+137 GERLVWDSHGVHAQ
-151 LPPRLSLGHQTLDLT
+151 LPSRLALGHQTLGLT
-166 LQGVSQA
+166 LQGVSQD
-173 WRVYVAESSGATSVR
+173 WRVYVAESTDATAVR
-188 RVAVFLDP
+188 RVAVFMDP
-196 ARREAMAAD
+196 ARREALAAD
-205 IAQNIMLPA
+205 ISEHILLPA
-214 LLFLPMVAL
+214 LVFLPLVAL
-223 MLATAIRRGLLPLQR
+223 MLASAIRRGLLPLQR

-309 RHGAAAEQAQALQA
+309 RHGAGPAEQDQALQA

-342 RAQSLS
+342 RAQSLTGDVS
-348 GEQSEP
+348 EQ

-380 LEAPESLVLPGQATL
+380 LEAPESLVLPGQSTL

-430 LSVSDDGGDFSA
+430 LSVSDDGGDVSA
-442 ERASGSDMAP
+442 VSTLGSATEP
-452 DAATDAAPET
+452 DTGT
-462 APNTA
+462 SSN
-467 TASASVMGLGIGL
+467 VGLGIGL

-485 IAQSQGAQLLRDG
+485 IAQSQGAQLVRDG

-509 VWPATSSL
+509 VWPASVELSGQA

>member
-1 MGPDANL
+1 MKLASKPQVDPGKL
-8 QTPARTAA
+8 Q

-21 RYLWAWALGAVLA
+21 RYLWAWALGGVVA
-34 LWLFLA
+34 LWLLLA

-68 QPLDKPFETP
+68 LPLDAPLSEALKVPLTAPDTSKPF
-78 FIEARH
+78 A
-84 LPLSQPG
+84 
-91 APKPQASQQGAHQA
+91 AP
-105 VHQAVHQAALPAAL
+105 QAALPKAL
-119 DEHPSNAY
+119 AQHPPNAY

-137 DARLVWDSHGVHGQ
+137 DERLVWDSHGVHAQ
-151 LPPRLSLGHQTLDLT
+151 WPTRLALGHQTLGLT
-166 LQGVSQA
+166 MQGVSQD
-173 WRVYVAESSGATSVR
+173 WRVYVGESAGGGSVR
-188 RVAVFLDP
+188 RVAVFMDP
-196 ARREAMAAD
+196 ARREALAAD
-205 IAQNIMLPA
+205 ISEHILLPA
-214 LLFLPMVAL
+214 LVFLPLVAL
-223 MLATAIRRGLLPLQR
+223 MLASAIRRGLLPLQR
-238 LSGKIAALDVDAG
+238 LSGKIEALDVDAG
-251 QTLVPQQPYRELGVT
+251 QTLVAQQPYRELGVT

-301 LVLQARRA
+301 LVLQARLA
-309 RHGAAAEQAQALQA
+309 RNGAPAEQAQALQA

-342 RAQSLS
+342 RAQSLT
-348 GEQSEP
+348 GDLSEP
-354 VDLCALALRV
+354 LDLCA
-364 VSEHAAL
+364 
-371 AHELGQDIA
+371 
-380 LEAPESLVLPGQATL
+380 
-395 LELALR
+395 LALR

-415 YVEVRVARDAAGQVT
+415 YVEVRVARDAEGQVT

-442 ERASGSDMAP
+442 AHSADP
-452 DAATDAAPET
+452 DT
-462 APNTA
+462 
-467 TASASVMGLGIGL
+467 GLGIGL

-485 IAQSQGAQLLRDG
+485 IAQSQGAQLVRDA

-509 VWPATSSL
+509 VWPAAGHLSGKA

>member
-1 MGPDANL
+1 MA
-8 QTPARTAA
+8 QMTTPQAQLGKAQD
-16 PRSLW
+16 RSLW
-21 RYLWAWALGAVLA
+21 RYLWAWALGAVVA
-34 LWLFLA
+34 LWMLLA

-68 QPLDKPFETP
+68 QPLAQPLLVPGTP
-78 FIEARH
+78 N
-84 LPLSQPG
+84 PPS
-91 APKPQASQQGAHQA
+91 
-105 VHQAVHQAALPAAL
+105 VHPAELPAAL
-119 DEHPSNAY
+119 SQHPPNAY
-127 APEFHVLVWQ
+127 APEFHVVIWQ
-137 DARLVWDSHGVHGQ
+137 GDRLVWDSHGVQAQ
-151 LPPRLSLGHQTLDLT
+151 LPLRLALGHQTLGLT
-166 LQGVSQA
+166 LQGVSQD
-173 WRVYVAESSGATSVR
+173 WRVYVAESTEAKAVR
-188 RVAVFLDP
+188 RVAVFMDP
-196 ARREAMAAD
+196 ARREALAAD
-205 IAQNIMLPA
+205 ISEHILLPA
-214 LLFLPMVAL
+214 LVFLPLVAL
-223 MLATAIRRGLLPLQR
+223 MLASAIRRGLLPLQR
-238 LSGKIAALDVDAG
+238 LSGKIEALDVDAG

-309 RHGAAAEQAQALQA
+309 RKGSGVAEQDQALQA

-342 RAQSLS
+342 RAQSLT
-348 GEQSEP
+348 GDLSES

-380 LEAPESLVLPGQATL
+380 LEAPESLVLPGQSTL

-415 YVEVRVARDAAGQVT
+415 YVEVRVARDAAGQVA
-430 LSVSDDGGDFSA
+430 LSVSDDGGDVSA
-442 ERASGSDMAP
+442 VHTLGSDTAP
-452 DAATDAAPET
+452 DTGT
-462 APNTA
+462 SSN
-467 TASASVMGLGIGL
+467 VGLGIGL

-485 IAQSQGAQLLRDG
+485 IAQSQGAQLVRDG

-509 VWPATSSL
+509 VWPASVELSGKA

>member
-1 MGPDANL
+1 MD
-8 QTPARTAA
+8 QVTTPQSQLGRAQD
-16 PRSLW
+16 RSLW
-21 RYLWAWALGAVLA
+21 RYLWAWALGAVVA
-34 LWLFLA
+34 LWMLLA

-68 QPLDKPFETP
+68 QPLAQPLLVPGTP
-78 FIEARH
+78 N
-84 LPLSQPG
+84 PPT
-91 APKPQASQQGAHQA
+91 AHHAQ
-105 VHQAVHQAALPAAL
+105 LPAAL
-119 DEHPSNAY
+119 SQHPPNAY
-127 APEFHVLVWQ
+127 APEFHVVIWQ
-137 DARLVWDSHGVHGQ
+137 GERLVWDSHGVHTQ
-151 LPPRLSLGHQTLDLT
+151 LPPRLALGHQTLGLT
-166 LQGVSQA
+166 LQGVSQD
-173 WRVYVAESSGATSVR
+173 WRVYVAESTEATAVR
-188 RVAVFLDP
+188 RVAVFMDP
-196 ARREAMAAD
+196 ARREALAAD
-205 IAQNIMLPA
+205 ISEHILLPA
-214 LLFLPMVAL
+214 LVFLPLVAL
-223 MLATAIRRGLLPLQR
+223 MLASAIRRGLLPLQR
-238 LSGKIAALDVDAG
+238 LSGKIEALDVDAG

-309 RHGAAAEQAQALQA
+309 RKGSGAAEQDQALQA

-342 RAQSLS
+342 RAQSLTGDVS
-348 GEQSEP
+348 EQ

-380 LEAPESLVLPGQATL
+380 LEAPDSMVLPGQSTL

-415 YVEVRVARDAAGQVT
+415 YVEVRVARDGAGQVT
-430 LSVSDDGGDFSA
+430 LSVSDDGGDVSA
-442 ERASGSDMAP
+442 VRTPGSDTAP
-452 DAATDAAPET
+452 DTGT
-462 APNTA
+462 SSN
-467 TASASVMGLGIGL
+467 VGLGIGL

-485 IAQSQGAQLLRDG
+485 IAQSQGAQLVRDG

-509 VWPATSSL
+509 VWPASVELSGKA

>member
-1 MGPDANL
+1 MA
-8 QTPARTAA
+8 QMTTPQVHLGRAQD
-16 PRSLW
+16 RSLW
-21 RYLWAWALGAVLA
+21 RYLWAWAFGAVVA
-34 LWLFLA
+34 LWMLLA

-68 QPLDKPFETP
+68 QPLAQPLLVPGTP
-78 FIEARH
+78 N
-84 LPLSQPG
+84 PPT
-91 APKPQASQQGAHQA
+91 
-105 VHQAVHQAALPAAL
+105 VHKAEMPAAL
-119 DEHPSNAY
+119 SQHPPNAY
-127 APEFHVLVWQ
+127 APEFHVVIWQ
-137 DARLVWDSHGVHGQ
+137 GERLVWDSHGVHAQ
-151 LPPRLSLGHQTLDLT
+151 LPPRLALGHQTLGLT
-166 LQGVSQA
+166 LQGVSQD
-173 WRVYVAESSGATSVR
+173 WRVYVAESTEATVVR
-188 RVAVFLDP
+188 RVAVFMDP
-196 ARREAMAAD
+196 ARREALAAD
-205 IAQNIMLPA
+205 ISEHILLPA
-214 LLFLPMVAL
+214 LVFLPLVAL
-223 MLATAIRRGLLPLQR
+223 MLASAIRRGLLPLQR
-238 LSGKIAALDVDAG
+238 LSGKIEALDVDAG

-309 RHGAAAEQAQALQA
+309 RKGSGAAEQDQALQA

-342 RAQSLS
+342 RAQSLTGDVS
-348 GEQSEP
+348 EQ

-380 LEAPESLVLPGQATL
+380 LEAPESLVLPGQSTL

-415 YVEVRVARDAAGQVT
+415 YVEVRVASDAAGQVT
-430 LSVSDDGGDFSA
+430 LSVSDDGGDVSA
-442 ERASGSDMAP
+442 VRTPGSDTAP
-452 DAATDAAPET
+452 DTGT
-462 APNTA
+462 SSN
-467 TASASVMGLGIGL
+467 VGLGIGL

-485 IAQSQGAQLLRDG
+485 IAQSQGAQLVRDG

-509 VWPATSSL
+509 VWPASVELSGKA

>member
-1 MGPDANL
+1 MA
-8 QTPARTAA
+8 QMTTPQVHLGRAQD
-16 PRSLW
+16 RSLW
-21 RYLWAWALGAVLA
+21 RYLWAWAFGAVVA
-34 LWLFLA
+34 LWMLLA

-68 QPLDKPFETP
+68 QPLAQPLLVPGTP
-78 FIEARH
+78 N
-84 LPLSQPG
+84 PPT
-91 APKPQASQQGAHQA
+91 
-105 VHQAVHQAALPAAL
+105 VHQAELPAAL
-119 DEHPSNAY
+119 SQHPPNAY
-127 APEFHVLVWQ
+127 APEFHVVIWQ
-137 DARLVWDSHGVHGQ
+137 GDRLVWDSHGVHTQ
-151 LPPRLSLGHQTLDLT
+151 LPPRLALGHQTLGLT
-166 LQGVSQA
+166 LQGVSQD
-173 WRVYVAESSGATSVR
+173 WRVYVAESTEATVVR
-188 RVAVFLDP
+188 RVAVFMDP
-196 ARREAMAAD
+196 ARREALAAD
-205 IAQNIMLPA
+205 ISEHILLPA
-214 LLFLPMVAL
+214 LVFLPLVAL
-223 MLATAIRRGLLPLQR
+223 MLASAIRRGLLPLQR
-238 LSGKIAALDVDAG
+238 LSGKIEALDVDAG

-309 RHGAAAEQAQALQA
+309 RKGSGAAEQDQALQA

-342 RAQSLS
+342 RAQSLTGDVS
-348 GEQSEP
+348 EQ

-380 LEAPESLVLPGQATL
+380 LEAPESLVLPGQSTL

-430 LSVSDDGGDFSA
+430 LSVSDDGGDVSA
-442 ERASGSDMAP
+442 VRTPGSDTAP
-452 DAATDAAPET
+452 DTGT
-462 APNTA
+462 SSN
-467 TASASVMGLGIGL
+467 VGLGIGL

-485 IAQSQGAQLLRDG
+485 IAQSQGAQLVRDG

-509 VWPATSSL
+509 VWPASVELSGKA

>member
-1 MGPDANL
+1 MGQATNPQVDPGKP
-8 QTPARTAA
+8 Q

-21 RYLWAWALGAVLA
+21 RYLWAWALGAVVA
-34 LWLFLA
+34 LWLLLA
-40 GLAYSTGYHEAEEIS
+40 GLVYSTGYHEAEEIS

-68 QPLDKPFETP
+68 QPLSAPLPEPDAYKPL
-78 FIEARH
+78 AA
-84 LPLSQPG
+84 Q
-91 APKPQASQQGAHQA
+91 
-105 VHQAVHQAALPAAL
+105 QAALPKAL
-119 DEHPSNAY
+119 AQHPPNAY

-137 DARLVWDSHGVHGQ
+137 DERLVWDSHGVHAQ
-151 LPPRLSLGHQTLDLT
+151 WPTKLALGHQTLGLT
-166 LQGVSQA
+166 MQGVSQD
-173 WRVYVAESSGATSVR
+173 WRVYVGESTGGGSVR
-188 RVAVFLDP
+188 RVAVFMDP
-196 ARREAMAAD
+196 ARREALAAD
-205 IAQNIMLPA
+205 ISEHILLPA
-214 LLFLPMVAL
+214 LVFLPLVAL
-223 MLATAIRRGLLPLQR
+223 MLASAIRRGLLPLQR

-301 LVLQARRA
+301 LVLQARLA
-309 RHGAAAEQAQALQA
+309 RHGAGSEQAQALQA

-342 RAQSLS
+342 RAQSLT
-348 GEQSEP
+348 GDQSES

-380 LEAPESLVLPGQATL
+380 LEAPEQALVLSGQTTL

-407 LRHNPAGT
+407 LRHNPTGT
-415 YVEVRVARDAAGQVT
+415 YVEVRVARDATGQVT

-442 ERASGSDMAP
+442 THSADP
-452 DAATDAAPET
+452 DT
-462 APNTA
+462 
-467 TASASVMGLGIGL
+467 GLGIGL

-485 IAQSQGAQLLRDG
+485 IAQSQGAQLVRDA

-509 VWPATSSL
+509 VWPAEGHLSGKA

>member
-1 MGPDANL
+1 MGQTTNL
-8 QTPARTAA
+8 QVDPGKPQA
-16 PRSLW
+16 RSLW
-21 RYLWAWALGAVLA
+21 RYLWAWALGAVVA
-34 LWLFLA
+34 LWLLLA

-68 QPLDKPFETP
+68 QPLNAP
-78 FIEARH
+78 
-84 LPLSQPG
+84 LPEPDASQPH
-91 APKPQASQQGAHQA
+91 ATPQ
-105 VHQAVHQAALPAAL
+105 VALPKAL
-119 DEHPSNAY
+119 AQHPPNAY
-127 APEFHVLVWQ
+127 APKFHVLVWQ
-137 DARLVWDSHGVHGQ
+137 DERLVWDSHGVHAQ
-151 LPPRLSLGHQTLDLT
+151 WPTKLALGHQTLGLT
-166 LQGVSQA
+166 MQGVTQD
-173 WRVYVAESSGATSVR
+173 WRVYVGESTGGGSVR
-188 RVAVFLDP
+188 RVAVFMDP
-196 ARREAMAAD
+196 AGREALAAD
-205 IAQNIMLPA
+205 ISEHILLPA
-214 LLFLPMVAL
+214 LVFLPLVAL
-223 MLATAIRRGLLPLQR
+223 MLASAIRRGLLPLQR
-238 LSGKIAALDVDAG
+238 LSGKIAALDVDSG

-301 LVLQARRA
+301 LVLQARLA
-309 RHGAAAEQAQALQA
+309 RHGSAAEQAQALQA

-342 RAQSLS
+342 RAQSLTADPPES
-348 GEQSEP
+348 

-380 LEAPESLVLPGQATL
+380 LEAPEQPLALPGQSTL

-415 YVEVRVARDAAGQVT
+415 YVEVRAARDAAGQVT

-442 ERASGSDMAP
+442 ART
-452 DAATDAAPET
+452 TD
-462 APNTA
+462 PNT
-467 TASASVMGLGIGL
+467 GLGIGL

-485 IAQSQGAQLLRDG
+485 IAQSQGAQLVRDA

-509 VWPATSSL
+509 VWPARPIL